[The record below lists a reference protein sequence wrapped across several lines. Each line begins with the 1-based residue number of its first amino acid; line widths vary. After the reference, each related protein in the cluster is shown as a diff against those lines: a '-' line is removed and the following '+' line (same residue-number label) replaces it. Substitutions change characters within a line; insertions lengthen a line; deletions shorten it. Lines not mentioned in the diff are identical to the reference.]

1 MTSNIIKSIV
11 LFGSAAKKEND
22 INSDIDLCAIIDD
35 KYNESDTTLL
45 EIKNLTNNNE
55 IIENT
60 DSIAIYKES
69 SLDKMLDY
77 GSLFLWHLKLEGR
90 VLYGDNYLH
99 KKFNRLKNFN
109 NHLREIEYIIDIFN
123 NITESQNSIG
133 NIAIF
138 DISIYFTLLRNAS
151 ILVSHKANLPRFGR
165 IDCFLVT
172 LNQIDGIPISL
183 AVYESMLRDKLK
195 YERGIENLKSSL
207 KFNQNFKN
215 DIYDTLLKIK
225 EYIEKQN
232 SNNI

>member
-45 EIKNLTNNNE
+45 EIKNLTNNSE

-123 NITESQNSIG
+123 NITESQNRIG
-133 NIAIF
+133 NIPIF

-215 DIYDTLLKIK
+215 DIYATLLKIK